1 MFYRPEAGHGL
12 PHNPWNAIVAPR
24 PIGWISTRGRQG
36 DNLAP
41 YSFFNA
47 TAYVPPQVMFAST
60 GAKPDRPGTK
70 DTVAQVAES
79 RVFCVNIADASLA
92 AAMNASSAPA
102 PAGVDEF
109 ALAGMTAAPCETIDC
124 PRVAEAAASLE
135 CRATR
140 IIRQAGQANHI
151 VLGVV
156 TGIHIRE
163 DCLKDG
169 IFDLR
174 AAGWLARLGHNDY
187 AVITQTFEMER
198 PA

>member
-1 MFYRPEAGHGL
+1 MIR
-12 PHNPWNAIVAPR
+12 VAR
-24 PIGWISTRGRQG
+24 HSMDAAASSTRGQSMVSHS
-36 DNLAP
+36 AAVTP
-41 YSFFNA
+41 
-47 TAYVPPQVMFAST
+47 AS
-60 GAKPDRPGTK
+60 A
-70 DTVAQVAES
+70 
-79 RVFCVNIADASLA
+79 NSLT
-92 AAMNASSAPA
+92 
-102 PAGVDEF
+102 PAGGDEF
-109 ALAGMTAAPCETIDC
+109 ALAGMTAASCETIDC

-163 DCLKDG
+163 DCLRDG

-174 AAGWLARLGHNDY
+174 ATGWLARLGHKDY
-187 AVITQTFEMER
+187 CIVTETFEMDR

>member
-12 PHNPWNAIVAPR
+12 PHNPFNAIIAPR
-24 PIGWISTRGRQG
+24 PIGWVSTRGRLG

-47 TAYVPPQVMFAST
+47 VSYVPPQVMFAST
-60 GAKPDRPGTK
+60 GAKDDRPGTK
-70 DTVAQVAES
+70 DSVAQIAQS
-79 RVFCVNIADASLA
+79 RVFCINIADGTLKD
-92 AAMNASSAPA
+92 AMNATSAPL
-102 PAGVDEF
+102 PAGESEF
-109 ALAGMTAAPCETIDC
+109 AAAGLTPAPCETIDC
-124 PRVAEAAASLE
+124 PRVAEAAAALE

-140 IIRQAGQANHI
+140 IVRLAGAANHM

-169 IFDLR
+169 RFDPR
-174 AAGWLARLGHNDY
+174 PGGWLARLGYHDY
-187 AVITQTFEMER
+187 TVVTDLFEMER
-198 PA
+198 P